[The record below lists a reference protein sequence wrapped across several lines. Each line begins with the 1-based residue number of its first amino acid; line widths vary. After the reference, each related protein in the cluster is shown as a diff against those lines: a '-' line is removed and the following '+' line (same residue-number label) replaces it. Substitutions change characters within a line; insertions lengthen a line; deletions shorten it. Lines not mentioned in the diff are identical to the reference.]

1 MTTIRLKRLP
11 ERKPVKH
18 TIFVTAELDGRLR
31 RYAALYAETYNTQ
44 EPVENLIPFMLDQC
58 LSDDPAFRHLSAVP
72 RRLKKIPQE
81 EARS

>member
-11 ERKPVKH
+11 ERKLVKH
-18 TIFVTAELDGRLR
+18 IIFVSAELDERLR
-31 RYAALYAETYNTQ
+31 RYAALYAETYNTS

-72 RRLKKIPQE
+72 HRLKKIPQE